1 MIDMSR
7 RICLTSLLAASA
19 LCACVAPAARIVSG
33 PAAGPERATEHVITG
48 QLTYRE
54 RIALIPG
61 SLAEVTL
68 IDVSLA
74 DASSTLIAAEEIEI
88 GTEQV
93 PIPFTLIYD
102 STALEPRMSY
112 TLRAT
117 ISDPEGNLLWT
128 TDTMYPIAAD
138 NGDINI
144 GTLLLVS
151 AAVSS
156 VPSSALLG
164 EEWIVED
171 INRSG
176 VMDYARVSI
185 KFGADDTVSGEA
197 SCNRYT
203 GKYEQTGSDLAI
215 GLLSLT
221 HRMCSEAQM
230 DQENRFTDIL
240 SRVTELSFDQT
251 GALILETD
259 DGESLLARRW

>member
-1 MIDMSR
+1 MFR
-7 RICLTSLLAASA
+7 LICLSGLLAASA
-19 LCACVAPAARIVSG
+19 LTACVSPETRTVNVSAPNA
-33 PAAGPERATEHVITG
+33 ERPTEHAITG
-48 QLTYRE
+48 ELTYRE

-74 DASSTLIAAEEIEI
+74 DAPSTLIAAEEIEI
-88 GTEQV
+88 GAEQV

-128 TDTMYPIAAD
+128 TDTAHPIAA
-138 NGDINI
+138 GDGDVEV
-144 GTLLLVS
+144 GTLMLVNAMGS
-151 AAVSS
+151 GA
-156 VPSSALLG
+156 PSSALLG

-171 INRSG
+171 INRTG

-185 KFGADDTVSGEA
+185 QFGADDTVNGEA

-203 GKYEQTGSDLAI
+203 GKYEQTGNDLAI
-215 GLLSLT
+215 GLLALT
-221 HRMCSEAQM
+221 RRMCGEAQM
-230 DQENRFTDIL
+230 DQESRFTDIL
-240 SRVTELSFDQT
+240 SRVTEFSFDQT
-251 GALILETD
+251 GALILSTDAGET
-259 DGESLLARRW
+259 LLARR